1 MPVLDYLLMRYITAY
16 WQLFCSSLINTNV
29 FQFYY
34 TMKHNL
40 YPKIVGLLV
49 PSIFASAL
57 AIINPVNAQVAPPKD
72 EVVKLS
78 AFSVTGSNIKRVEQE
93 NVLPIT
99 VVDQEMFES
108 RDANQASELLT
119 ALPEITGMPG
129 NETAVAGATARRH
142 SSED

>member
-1 MPVLDYLLMRYITAY
+1 
-16 WQLFCSSLINTNV
+16 
-29 FQFYY
+29 
-34 TMKHNL
+34 MKHNL

-99 VVDQEMFES
+99 VVDQE
-108 RDANQASELLT
+108 
-119 ALPEITGMPG
+119 
-129 NETAVAGATARRH
+129 
-142 SSED
+142 